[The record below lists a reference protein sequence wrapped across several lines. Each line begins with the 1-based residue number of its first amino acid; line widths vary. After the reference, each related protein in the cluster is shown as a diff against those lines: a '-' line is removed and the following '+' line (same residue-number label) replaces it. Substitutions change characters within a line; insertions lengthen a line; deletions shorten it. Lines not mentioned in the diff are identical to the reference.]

1 MQLQCNETIQTFWW
15 ISSKRPPK
23 INNDNHKR
31 LSPAWWIV
39 PYTVICEEVVNS
51 IFVFLCVFYLNQV
64 ERTCSQIEFTSSDRG
79 SEYFDMLIC
88 EVEYF
93 HSLYCNKLLLNN
105 KYLYSAFHHFDRH
118 SSEFYSSRT
127 IYIGLKLW
135 FTNEIIWYFNYIIVL
150 IILRFFMTFV
160 FPNVMLSSSMFLA
173 YVIYRLYFSE
183 IYKEVYLNVIM
194 NTCMYHVRERGFVR
208 LLVFLN

>member
-1 MQLQCNETIQTFWW
+1 MINGDHNNGFFQFSGSMGSVSSLSMKLPMLIWLEDRCYATAICNETIQTFWW

-135 FTNEIIWYFNYIIVL
+135 FTNEIIWFL
-150 IILRFFMTFV
+150 IIL
-160 FPNVMLSSSMFLA
+160 
-173 YVIYRLYFSE
+173 LYWLF
-183 IYKEVYLNVIM
+183 
-194 NTCMYHVRERGFVR
+194 
-208 LLVFLN
+208 

>member
-23 INNDNHKR
+23 INNDNHRR

-118 SSEFYSSRT
+118 MSEFYSSRT

-135 FTNEIIWYFNYIIVL
+135 FTNKVIWYFNYIIVL
-150 IILRFFMTFV
+150 IILRFSMTFV
-160 FPNVMLSSSMFLA
+160 FPNVIFLHVPSICNLQIIFFRNLQGSLS
-173 YVIYRLYFSE
+173 
-183 IYKEVYLNVIM
+183 
-194 NTCMYHVRERGFVR
+194 
-208 LLVFLN
+208 

>member
-1 MQLQCNETIQTFWW
+1 MDSSLYSNLWRGCKFNFW
-15 ISSKRPPK
+15 
-23 INNDNHKR
+23 
-31 LSPAWWIV
+31 
-39 PYTVICEEVVNS
+39 
-51 IFVFLCVFYLNQV
+51 VFFCVFYLNQV

-127 IYIGLKLW
+127 IYRGLKLW

-183 IYKEVYLNVIM
+183 IYKEVYLNAIM

-208 LLVFLN
+208 LLFFFN

>member
-1 MQLQCNETIQTFWW
+1 M
-15 ISSKRPPK
+15 
-23 INNDNHKR
+23 
-31 LSPAWWIV
+31 
-39 PYTVICEEVVNS
+39 
-51 IFVFLCVFYLNQV
+51 CVFYLNQV
-64 ERTCSQIEFTSSDRG
+64 ERTCRQIEFTSSDRG

-135 FTNEIIWYFNYIIVL
+135 FTNEIIWFL
-150 IILRFFMTFV
+150 IILLIDYFKV
-160 FPNVMLSSSMFLA
+160 FHDFCLPQC
-173 YVIYRLYFSE
+173 
-183 IYKEVYLNVIM
+183 NVIFL
-194 NTCMYHVRERGFVR
+194 HVPSICNLQIIFFRNLQGS
-208 LLVFLN
+208 LS